1 MYQTLKKIL
10 EKIFKKSTV
19 FKYGFNL
26 SPMYRRSTGR
36 LTYVS
41 DDIQKVDIKIPLSYK
56 NRNYVGSVFGGSLFS
71 ATDPIYMIQLLN
83 ILDENYVVWDK
94 HASIRFRRPVKQ
106 DAYVNFVI
114 TDEDLENI
122 KKDVAEQKEI
132 DFEKVIQITN
142 KQKDIVFAEVTKI
155 IYVADKEYYK
165 EKRRK
170 KSNKVSSI

>member
-1 MYQTLKKIL
+1 MYQTLKTIL

-41 DDIQKVDIKIPLSYK
+41 DNIQQVDIKIPLSYK

-170 KSNKVSSI
+170 KSKA

>member
-1 MYQTLKKIL
+1 MYQTLKTIL

-41 DDIQKVDIKIPLSYK
+41 DDIQQVDIKIPLSYK

-122 KKDVAEQKEI
+122 KKDVAEHKEI
-132 DFEKVIQITN
+132 DFKKVIQITN

-170 KSNKVSSI
+170 RSQK

>member
-1 MYQTLKKIL
+1 MYQTLKTIL

-41 DDIQKVDIKIPLSYK
+41 DDIQQVDIKIPLSYK

-114 TDEDLENI
+114 TDEDLEQI

-132 DFEKVIQITN
+132 DFKKVIQITN

-170 KSNKVSSI
+170 RSQK

>member
-1 MYQTLKKIL
+1 MYQTLKTIL

-41 DDIQKVDIKIPLSYK
+41 DDIQQVDIKIPLSYK

-122 KKDVAEQKEI
+122 KKDVAEHKEI

-170 KSNKVSSI
+170 RSQK

>member
-1 MYQTLKKIL
+1 MYQTLKKTL
-10 EKIFKKSTV
+10 EKLFKKSTV

-26 SPMYRRSTGR
+26 SPMYRRTTGR

-41 DDIQKVDIKIPLSYK
+41 DDITKVDVKIPLSYK
-56 NRNYVGSVFGGSLFS
+56 NKNYVGSLFGGSMLS

-94 HASIRFRRPVKQ
+94 AASIRFRRPVKQ

-132 DFEKVIQITN
+132 DFKKVIQITN
-142 KQKDIVFAEVTKI
+142 KQKDIVVAEVTKI

-170 KSNKVSSI
+170 KKQK

>member
-1 MYQTLKKIL
+1 MYQTLKKTL
-10 EKIFKKSTV
+10 EKLFKKSTV

-26 SPMYRRSTGR
+26 SPMYRRTTGR

-41 DDIQKVDIKIPLSYK
+41 DDITKVDVKIPLSYK
-56 NRNYVGSVFGGSLFS
+56 NKNYVGSLFGGSMLS

-94 HASIRFRRPVKQ
+94 AASIRFRRPVKQ
-106 DAYVNFVI
+106 DAYINFVV

-132 DFEKVIQITN
+132 DFKKVIQITN

-170 KSNKVSSI
+170 KKQK

>member
-1 MYQTLKKIL
+1 MYKTLKTIL
-10 EKIFKKSTV
+10 EKVFKKSTV

-41 DDIQKVDIKIPLSYK
+41 DDMKKVDIKIPLSYK

-83 ILDENYVVWDK
+83 ILDDNYVVWDK
-94 HASIRFRRPVKQ
+94 HASIRFRRPVKEN
-106 DAYVNFVI
+106 AYVNFVI
-114 TDEDLENI
+114 TEEDLVNI
-122 KKDVAEQKEI
+122 KKDVAEQNEI
-132 DFEKVIQITN
+132 DFKKVIQITN
-142 KQKDIVFAEVTKI
+142 KQKDVVFAEVTKI
-155 IYVADKEYYK
+155 IYVANKEYYK

-170 KSNKVSSI
+170 KSKE

>member
-1 MYQTLKKIL
+1 MYQTLKTIQ

-41 DDIQKVDIKIPLSYK
+41 NDIQQVDIKIPLSYK

-122 KKDVAEQKEI
+122 KKDVAEHKEI
-132 DFEKVIQITN
+132 DFKKVIQITN

-170 KSNKVSSI
+170 RSQK

>member
-114 TDEDLENI
+114 TDEDLEQI

-132 DFEKVIQITN
+132 DFKKVIQITN

-170 KSNKVSSI
+170 KKQK

>member
-1 MYQTLKKIL
+1 MYIAIKNFL

-56 NRNYVGSVFGGSLFS
+56 NKNYVGSIFGGSLFS

-83 ILDENYVVWDK
+83 ILSDDYVVWDK

-114 TDEDLENI
+114 TEVKILVEN
-122 KKDVAEQKEI
+122 
-132 DFEKVIQITN
+132 
-142 KQKDIVFAEVTKI
+142 
-155 IYVADKEYYK
+155 
-165 EKRRK
+165 
-170 KSNKVSSI
+170 

>member
-1 MYQTLKKIL
+1 MYQTLKTIL

-41 DDIQKVDIKIPLSYK
+41 DDIQQVDIKIPLSYK

-170 KSNKVSSI
+170 RSQK